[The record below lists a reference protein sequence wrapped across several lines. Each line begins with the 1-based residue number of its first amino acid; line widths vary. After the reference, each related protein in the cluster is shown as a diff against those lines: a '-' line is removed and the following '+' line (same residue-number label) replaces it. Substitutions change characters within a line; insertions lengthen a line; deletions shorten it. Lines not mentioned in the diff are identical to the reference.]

1 MKFWRSAEWQR
12 ISKLRGLKLLLVGIT
27 LIPSIYAVIF
37 LSSLWDAYGKVDNL
51 PVAIVNQD
59 KAAKINGKTQ
69 HLGTDLT
76 DKLMKDQPLKLRE
89 VSAQKAK
96 DGLKQGHYYMT
107 ITIPSDFTKNA
118 GSLLDKKP
126 TTSKIAIAHNAGQS
140 FIAEK
145 MTSSAADKIQ
155 ASVTKSLQK
164 VYNETILS
172 ATNSSQKGFQSGSH
186 GANQLNNGLGQL
198 ADGSAKLHDGA
209 QTLTSG
215 TSTLA
220 NGLSQYTNGV
230 SQANGGSNKL
240 VNGADSAASGANKLA
255 SGTSQL
261 AKSAPQLESGSQQL
275 AAGAQQL
282 ADQLRAVSDQIDT
295 QQKAKASDLKALDNG
310 LQQLT
315 GGLNDL
321 KSTLNNIPTTTVN
334 VDNGA
339 ITAASNQ
346 LNTSLT
352 GSAVAGAKM
361 KAQFGQLMKDPA
373 FAAFLAKNPSAA
385 KQFQDI
391 SQTSDQLNT
400 GLVASGAAAKN
411 LQSSLEPL
419 QKALPALKNLQ
430 SQLTTVLPKLQQL
443 SQGAQATSAAQ
454 QAIKTL
460 NGSLITISSGL
471 SQQAVPGAQKLATG
485 AATLN
490 AGQKQVTAASSQLNT
505 GANQLASGNS
515 QLAAGTSQLNSGLGQ
530 LSAKNAQLNS
540 GAGQLNSGAQQ
551 LTTGTAQA
559 TSALNE
565 AQSGTKTLAEK
576 LATGAIQLE
585 AVHNDKSNV
594 DALTQPTK
602 SANTNLSNVAN
613 NGTGMA
619 PYMMSVGLFV
629 GMITLSTIYDFMTV
643 AKKPRSGFARW
654 ADKQTVNF
662 PVWIGQAV
670 VMTTLLVLVDGLN
683 AARPVMVF
691 VVALVAAFS
700 FNQLVLLFNVLFGK
714 LGSGIMLVLMV
725 LQLSASAGSYPIE
738 LSNGFFQ
745 AIHPW
750 VPMTYSVHAFR
761 ETISIGGSVAN
772 DLTILLTIGVVSM
785 VLTWGVYHWKLR
797 HNQLIWAE

>member
-59 KAAKINGKTQ
+59 KAAKINGETQ
-69 HLGTDLT
+69 HLGTDLM

-172 ATNSSQKGFQSGSH
+172 ATNSSQKGFQSGSN

-275 AAGAQQL
+275 ATGAQQL
-282 ADQLRAVSDQIDT
+282 ADQLQKVSQGITDGQNNTETVT
-295 QQKAKASDLKALDNG
+295 QLKSLDNG
-310 LQQLT
+310 LTSVTDGLSQIEVMLNKIPNINVADSNSSMTSATETLKNGLT
-315 GGLNDL
+315 GAGSDIGEMANNSEF
-321 KSTLNNIPTTTVN
+321 KS
-334 VDNGA
+334 
-339 ITAASNQ
+339 
-346 LNTSLT
+346 
-352 GSAVAGAKM
+352 
-361 KAQFGQLMKDPA
+361 
-373 FAAFLAKNPSAA
+373 FLASHPDVKVE
-385 KQFQDI
+385 FD
-391 SQTSDQLNT
+391 
-400 GLVASGAAAKN
+400 N
-411 LQSSLEPL
+411 LQSNLHNSSTAAGTLGTQL
-419 QKALPALKNLQ
+419 NALKEELNSLQRLQGNLTELKQ
-430 SQLTTVLPKLQQL
+430 AVQKLEKG
-443 SQGAQATSAAQ
+443 SSAVTIGNRE
-454 QAIKTL
+454 AIGKL
-460 NGSLITISSGL
+460 NGSLTSVSNLL
-471 SQQAVPGAQKLATG
+471 SQRFVPGAQKLATG

-490 AGQKQVTAASSQLNT
+490 AGQKQVTAASSQLNS

-643 AKKPRSGFARW
+643 AKKPRSGFSWW